1 MGKGDRETDKKITT
15 TTTTTRELKLI
26 RVNLPD

>member
-15 TTTTTRELKLI
+15 TTTTRELKLI